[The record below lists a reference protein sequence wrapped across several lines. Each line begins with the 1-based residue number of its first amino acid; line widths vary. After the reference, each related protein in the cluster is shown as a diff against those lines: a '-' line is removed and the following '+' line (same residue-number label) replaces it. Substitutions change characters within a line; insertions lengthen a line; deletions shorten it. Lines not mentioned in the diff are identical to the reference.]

1 MDANVNM
8 ENYEEYILMY
18 VDKELSKAEVDALM
32 NFLEKHPELKTE
44 LKAYEATVVTTTD
57 TISYP
62 EKDQLL
68 KTAPKAIRLGNCK
81 YYAAA
86 ACVLLAAGIFAI
98 MQMRHQNTQLA
109 ITDGFH
115 RTIEVNQ
122 PQRPEPTETKEP
134 IAPPKP
140 AITIAQNSSVPK
152 QPAIIKNNKHTH
164 IVISSINPQPSLML
178 PQDINITEQV
188 AVNNITSDAMEPVK
202 EIPANT
208 FIANSLNLSDRTAG
222 VSELELA
229 LNNKIE
235 KVKNIKE
242 SIKGTDIVFRLGS
255 KQIFSATL

>member
-18 VDKELSKAEVDALM
+18 VDKELSKTEVDALM

-44 LKAYEATVVTTTD
+44 LKAYEATVVATTD
-57 TISYP
+57 TINYP
-62 EKDQLL
+62 EKEQLL
-68 KTAPKAIRLGNCK
+68 KTAPKAIRLGNWK

-109 ITDGFH
+109 IAEGFH

-122 PQRPEPTETKEP
+122 LQRSEPTETQEP
-134 IAPPKP
+134 TAPPKP
-140 AITIAQNSSVPK
+140 TTIAQYSSVPK

-202 EIPANT
+202 ETPANT